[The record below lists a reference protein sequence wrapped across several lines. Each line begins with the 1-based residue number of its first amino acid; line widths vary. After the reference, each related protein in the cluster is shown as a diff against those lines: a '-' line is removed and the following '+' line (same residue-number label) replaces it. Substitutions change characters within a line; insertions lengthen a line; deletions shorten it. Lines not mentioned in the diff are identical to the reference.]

1 MTNENKNTTYQNL
14 WESVKAV
21 VRGKFYSC
29 KCFHKK
35 KKKDF
40 KLTLQLKE
48 LEKKKQTKPKD
59 GRKKELIE
67 RDQGQTNL

>member
-67 RDQGQTNL
+67 TDQGQTNR

>member
-48 LEKKKQTKPKD
+48 LEKKKKLNPKMV
-59 GRKKELIE
+59 E
-67 RDQGQTNL
+67 RRN

>member
-35 KKKDF
+35 KKKYF

-67 RDQGQTNL
+67 TDQGQTNR